1 MSRQDKTLFYTSK
14 VLWLCSKSYTVLFS
28 DHLSPCIVILS
39 VSVSKVVTLCGWQD
53 VKIHLQSNL
62 FGGLPQSASSISLSV
77 SPHPTPIPAPPS
89 LFSLCILPSP
99 PTSFLSLPARIPPLP
114 PSLSVH
120 HSVCLPACLSV
131 CLSVSLS
138 LSLSLSLGHVI
149 WGATCRADVEI
160 EGNLLISNTLQN
172 AGSWTTSSCG
182 DSSECPTRRQQRF
195 QLEGRRRGGQHR
207 YRLAT
212 QTPLFLS
219 KHGGFTQ
226 HPRPEGNPLA
236 RFEGTRK
243 DPGYKMNSQQKQ
255 ISRWQ

>member
-14 VLWLCSKSYTVLFS
+14 VLWLCSGSYTVLFS

-53 VKIHLQSNL
+53 VKIHLRSNL
-62 FGGLPQSASSISLSV
+62 FGCLPQSASSISLSV
-77 SPHPTPIPAPPS
+77 SPPTPHPPHAHPTLPFVS
-89 LFSLCILPSP
+89 VFSLH
-99 PTSFLSLPARIPPLP
+99 PLP
-114 PSLSVH
+114 PSSRFTPAFPLYHPLSP
-120 HSVCLPACLSV
+120 SIIL
-131 CLSVSLS
+131 SLS

-149 WGATCRADVEI
+149 WRATCRADAEI

-172 AGSWTTSSCG
+172 ASSWTTSSCG
-182 DSSECPTRRQQRF
+182 DSSECSTRRQRF

-219 KHGGFTQ
+219 KRGGFAQ

-236 RFEGTRK
+236 RFEG
-243 DPGYKMNSQQKQ
+243 PGKIQATKWTVNKSTS
-255 ISRWQ
+255 SRWQ

>member
-14 VLWLCSKSYTVLFS
+14 VLWLCSRSYTVLFF
-28 DHLSPCIVILS
+28 DHLSLCIVILS

-53 VKIHLQSNL
+53 VKIHLRSNL
-62 FGGLPQSASSISLSV
+62 FGCLPQSASSISLSV
-77 SPHPTPIPAPPS
+77 SPHPHPRPRPHPPFFLS
-89 LFSLCILPSP
+89 VFSLH
-99 PTSFLSLPARIPPLP
+99 PLP
-114 PSLSVH
+114 PSSRFPPTFPLYHPLSPSIILSVY
-120 HSVCLPACLSV
+120 
-131 CLSVSLS
+131 LS
-138 LSLSLSLGHVI
+138 LSLSWARDL
-149 WGATCRADVEI
+149 AC
-160 EGNLLISNTLQN
+160 NLQGGRWNWRQPLISNTLQN

-182 DSSECPTRRQQRF
+182 DSSECPMRRQQRF

-219 KHGGFTQ
+219 KHGGFAQ